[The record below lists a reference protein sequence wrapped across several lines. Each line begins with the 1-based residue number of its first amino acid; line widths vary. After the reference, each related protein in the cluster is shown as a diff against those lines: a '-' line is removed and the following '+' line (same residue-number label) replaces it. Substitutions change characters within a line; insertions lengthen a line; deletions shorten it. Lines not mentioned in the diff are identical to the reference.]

1 MKQRNSTQFYL
12 RTAVAW
18 LVAYLTFMFVFVYK
32 LSTDTIFSDML
43 VTTLVFAF
51 LFYNPGIFRP
61 TLIIEDETVVVKKR
75 SGEVSIPFSNLKN
88 VEVKHSIWGR
98 MMKFYYEGGKVV
110 TYPKDV
116 EAAVS
121 YLRQLGVTCIKES
134 WCFLQR
140 HHAFPTTSC
149 FFEGYESNHR
159 C

>member
-1 MKQRNSTQFYL
+1 MFYL
-12 RTAVAW
+12 RTAVAG
-18 LVAYLTFMFVFVYK
+18 LVAYQTFMFVFVSK
-32 LSTDTIFSDML
+32 LSTDNIFSDLL

-75 SGEVSIPFSNLKN
+75 SGEVPIPFSNLKN

-98 MMKFYYEGGKVV
+98 MMKFYYQGGKVV

-121 YLRQLGVTCIKES
+121 YLRQLGVTCINES
-134 WCFLQR
+134 
-140 HHAFPTTSC
+140 
-149 FFEGYESNHR
+149 
-159 C
+159 

>member
-1 MKQRNSTQFYL
+1 MLSCHFSTYQKTNFNL
-12 RTAVAW
+12 GGA
-18 LVAYLTFMFVFVYK
+18 LTK
-32 LSTDTIFSDML
+32 SGDML

-88 VEVKHSIWGR
+88 VEVKQTIWGR

-116 EAAVS
+116 DAAVS

-134 WCFLQR
+134 
-140 HHAFPTTSC
+140 
-149 FFEGYESNHR
+149 
-159 C
+159 

>member
-1 MKQRNSTQFYL
+1 MKQRNSTQFYW
-12 RTAVAW
+12 RTAVAG
-18 LVAYLTFMFVFVYK
+18 LVAYLTFMYVFVYK
-32 LSTDTIFSDML
+32 LNTDTIFSDML

-75 SGEVSIPFSNLKN
+75 SGEVSILFSNLKN

-134 WCFLQR
+134 
-140 HHAFPTTSC
+140 
-149 FFEGYESNHR
+149 
-159 C
+159 

>member
-1 MKQRNSTQFYL
+1 MFYL
-12 RTAVAW
+12 RTAVAG
-18 LVAYLTFMFVFVYK
+18 LVAYLTFMYVFVYK
-32 LSTDTIFSDML
+32 LNNDTIFSDML

-61 TLIIEDETVVVKKR
+61 TLIIEDETVVVKMR

-121 YLRQLGVTCIKES
+121 YLRQLGVTCINES
-134 WCFLQR
+134 
-140 HHAFPTTSC
+140 
-149 FFEGYESNHR
+149 
-159 C
+159 

>member
-1 MKQRNSTQFYL
+1 MFYL
-12 RTAVAW
+12 RTAVAG
-18 LVAYLTFMFVFVYK
+18 LVAYQTFMFVFVSK
-32 LSTDTIFSDML
+32 LSTDNIFSDLL

-75 SGEVSIPFSNLKN
+75 SGEVSIPFSSLKN
-88 VEVKHSIWGR
+88 VEVKQTIWGR

-121 YLRQLGVTCIKES
+121 YLRQLGVTCINES
-134 WCFLQR
+134 
-140 HHAFPTTSC
+140 
-149 FFEGYESNHR
+149 
-159 C
+159 

>member
-12 RTAVAW
+12 RTAVAG

-32 LSTDTIFSDML
+32 LSTDNIFSDML

-121 YLRQLGVTCIKES
+121 YLRQLGVTCIKE
-134 WCFLQR
+134 
-140 HHAFPTTSC
+140 
-149 FFEGYESNHR
+149 G
-159 C
+159 

>member
-1 MKQRNSTQFYL
+1 MKQRNSTMFYL
-12 RTAVAW
+12 RTAVAG

-32 LSTDTIFSDML
+32 LSTDNIFSDML

-88 VEVKHSIWGR
+88 VEVKQTIWGR

-121 YLRQLGVTCIKES
+121 YLRQLGVTCINE
-134 WCFLQR
+134 C
-140 HHAFPTTSC
+140 
-149 FFEGYESNHR
+149 
-159 C
+159 

>member
-1 MKQRNSTQFYL
+1 MFYL
-12 RTAVAW
+12 RTAVAG
-18 LVAYLTFMFVFVYK
+18 LVAYQTFMFVFVSK
-32 LSTDTIFSDML
+32 LSTDNIFSDLL

-98 MMKFYYEGGKVV
+98 MMKFYYQGGKVV

-121 YLRQLGVTCIKES
+121 YLRQLGVTCINES
-134 WCFLQR
+134 
-140 HHAFPTTSC
+140 
-149 FFEGYESNHR
+149 
-159 C
+159 

>member
-1 MKQRNSTQFYL
+1 MFYL
-12 RTAVAW
+12 RTAVAG
-18 LVAYLTFMFVFVYK
+18 LVAYQTFMFVFVSK
-32 LSTDTIFSDML
+32 LSTDNIFSDLL

-88 VEVKHSIWGR
+88 VEVKHSIRGR
-98 MMKFYYEGGKVV
+98 MMKFYYQGGKVV

-121 YLRQLGVTCIKES
+121 YLRQLGVTCINES
-134 WCFLQR
+134 
-140 HHAFPTTSC
+140 
-149 FFEGYESNHR
+149 
-159 C
+159 

>member
-1 MKQRNSTQFYL
+1 MFYL
-12 RTAVAW
+12 RTAVAG
-18 LVAYLTFMFVFVYK
+18 LVAYLAFMYVFVYK
-32 LSTDTIFSDML
+32 LNTDTIFSDML

-51 LFYNPGIFRP
+51 LFYNPGIVCP
-61 TLIIEDETVVVKKR
+61 TLIIEDETIVVKKR

-121 YLRQLGVTCIKES
+121 YLRQLGVNCIKES
-134 WCFLQR
+134 
-140 HHAFPTTSC
+140 
-149 FFEGYESNHR
+149 
-159 C
+159 

>member
-1 MKQRNSTQFYL
+1 MKQRNSIQFYW
-12 RTAVAW
+12 RTAVAG
-18 LVAYLTFMFVFVYK
+18 LVAYLTFMYVFVSK
-32 LSTDTIFSDML
+32 LSTDNIFSDLL

-88 VEVKHSIWGR
+88 VEVKYSIWGR

-134 WCFLQR
+134 
-140 HHAFPTTSC
+140 
-149 FFEGYESNHR
+149 
-159 C
+159 

>member
-1 MKQRNSTQFYL
+1 MFYL
-12 RTAVAW
+12 RTAVAG
-18 LVAYLTFMFVFVYK
+18 LVAYQTFMFVFVSK

-88 VEVKHSIWGR
+88 VVVKHSIWGR
-98 MMKFYYEGGKVV
+98 MMKFYYDGGKVV

-121 YLRQLGVTCIKES
+121 YLRQLGVTCI
-134 WCFLQR
+134 
-140 HHAFPTTSC
+140 
-149 FFEGYESNHR
+149 
-159 C
+159 

>member
-1 MKQRNSTQFYL
+1 MFYL
-12 RTAVAW
+12 RTAVAG
-18 LVAYLTFMFVFVYK
+18 LVAYLTFMYVFVYK
-32 LSTDTIFSDML
+32 LNTDTIFSDML

-61 TLIIEDETVVVKKR
+61 TLIIEDETVVVKMR

-121 YLRQLGVTCIKES
+121 YLRQLGVTCINES
-134 WCFLQR
+134 
-140 HHAFPTTSC
+140 
-149 FFEGYESNHR
+149 
-159 C
+159 

>member
-1 MKQRNSTQFYL
+1 MFYL
-12 RTAVAW
+12 RTAIAG
-18 LVAYLTFMFVFVYK
+18 LIAYLTFMYVFVYK
-32 LSTDTIFSDML
+32 LNTDTIFSDML

-61 TLIIEDETVVVKKR
+61 TLIIEDETIVVKKR

-88 VEVKHSIWGR
+88 VEVKQSIWGR

-121 YLRQLGVTCIKES
+121 YLRQLGVTCINES
-134 WCFLQR
+134 
-140 HHAFPTTSC
+140 
-149 FFEGYESNHR
+149 
-159 C
+159 

>member
-1 MKQRNSTQFYL
+1 MFYL
-12 RTAVAW
+12 RTAVAG
-18 LVAYLTFMFVFVYK
+18 LVAYLTFMYVFVYE

-88 VEVKHSIWGR
+88 VEVKQTIWGR

-116 EAAVS
+116 NAAVS
-121 YLRQLGVTCIKES
+121 YLQQLGVTCIKES
-134 WCFLQR
+134 
-140 HHAFPTTSC
+140 
-149 FFEGYESNHR
+149 
-159 C
+159 

>member
-1 MKQRNSTQFYL
+1 MFYL
-12 RTAVAW
+12 RTAVAG
-18 LVAYLTFMFVFVYK
+18 LVAYLTFMYVFVYK
-32 LSTDTIFSDML
+32 LNTDTIFSDML

-121 YLRQLGVTCIKES
+121 YLRQLGVTCINES
-134 WCFLQR
+134 
-140 HHAFPTTSC
+140 
-149 FFEGYESNHR
+149 
-159 C
+159 

>member
-12 RTAVAW
+12 RTAVAG
-18 LVAYLTFMFVFVYK
+18 LVAYQTFMF
-32 LSTDTIFSDML
+32 
-43 VTTLVFAF
+43 VFAF

-134 WCFLQR
+134 
-140 HHAFPTTSC
+140 
-149 FFEGYESNHR
+149 
-159 C
+159 

>member
-1 MKQRNSTQFYL
+1 MKQRNSTMFYL
-12 RTAVAW
+12 RTAVAG
-18 LVAYLTFMFVFVYK
+18 LVAYLAFMYVFVYK
-32 LSTDTIFSDML
+32 LNTDTIFSDML

-51 LFYNPGIFRP
+51 LFYNPGIFCP
-61 TLIIEDETVVVKKR
+61 TLIIEDETIVVKKR

-121 YLRQLGVTCIKES
+121 YLRQLGVNCIKES
-134 WCFLQR
+134 
-140 HHAFPTTSC
+140 
-149 FFEGYESNHR
+149 
-159 C
+159 

>member
-43 VTTLVFAF
+43 VTTFVFAF

-88 VEVKHSIWGR
+88 VEVKHRIWGR

>member
-1 MKQRNSTQFYL
+1 MFYL
-12 RTAVAW
+12 RTAVAG
-18 LVAYLTFMFVFVYK
+18 LVAYQTFMFVFVSK
-32 LSTDTIFSDML
+32 LSTDNIFSDLL

-51 LFYNPGIFRP
+51 LFYNPGIFHP

-121 YLRQLGVTCIKES
+121 YLRQLGVTCINES
-134 WCFLQR
+134 
-140 HHAFPTTSC
+140 
-149 FFEGYESNHR
+149 
-159 C
+159 

>member
-12 RTAVAW
+12 RTAVAG

-32 LSTDTIFSDML
+32 LSTDNIFSDML

-98 MMKFYYEGGKVV
+98 MMKFYY
-110 TYPKDV
+110 
-116 EAAVS
+116 
-121 YLRQLGVTCIKES
+121 
-134 WCFLQR
+134 
-140 HHAFPTTSC
+140 
-149 FFEGYESNHR
+149 
-159 C
+159 

>member
-1 MKQRNSTQFYL
+1 MFYL
-12 RTAVAW
+12 RTAVAG
-18 LVAYLTFMFVFVYK
+18 LVAYLTFMYVFVYK

-121 YLRQLGVTCIKES
+121 YLRQLGVTCINES
-134 WCFLQR
+134 
-140 HHAFPTTSC
+140 
-149 FFEGYESNHR
+149 
-159 C
+159 

>member
-12 RTAVAW
+12 RTAIVG
-18 LVAYLTFMFVFVYK
+18 LIAYLTFMYVFVYK
-32 LSTDTIFSDML
+32 LNPDSIFSDIL

-88 VEVKHSIWGR
+88 VEVKYSIWGR

-110 TYPKDV
+110 TFPKDV

-121 YLRQLGVTCIKES
+121 YLRQPGVTCIKES
-134 WCFLQR
+134 
-140 HHAFPTTSC
+140 
-149 FFEGYESNHR
+149 
-159 C
+159 

>member
-1 MKQRNSTQFYL
+1 MFYL
-12 RTAVAW
+12 RTAVAG
-18 LVAYLTFMFVFVYK
+18 LVAYLTFMYVFVYE

-61 TLIIEDETVVVKKR
+61 TLIIEDETIVVKKR

-116 EAAVS
+116 KAAVS

-134 WCFLQR
+134 
-140 HHAFPTTSC
+140 
-149 FFEGYESNHR
+149 
-159 C
+159 

>member
-1 MKQRNSTQFYL
+1 MFYL
-12 RTAVAW
+12 RTAVAG
-18 LVAYLTFMFVFVYK
+18 LVAYLTFMYVFVYE

-116 EAAVS
+116 KAAVS

-134 WCFLQR
+134 
-140 HHAFPTTSC
+140 
-149 FFEGYESNHR
+149 
-159 C
+159 

>member
-1 MKQRNSTQFYL
+1 MKQRNSTMFYL
-12 RTAVAW
+12 RTAVAG
-18 LVAYLTFMFVFVYK
+18 LIAYLTFMYVFVYE

-61 TLIIEDETVVVKKR
+61 TLIIEAETVVVKKR

-88 VEVKHSIWGR
+88 VEVKQTIWGR

-121 YLRQLGVTCIKES
+121 YLQQLGVTCIKES
-134 WCFLQR
+134 
-140 HHAFPTTSC
+140 
-149 FFEGYESNHR
+149 
-159 C
+159 

>member
-1 MKQRNSTQFYL
+1 MFYL
-12 RTAVAW
+12 HTAVAG

-32 LSTDTIFSDML
+32 LSTDNIFSDML

-88 VEVKHSIWGR
+88 VEVKQTIWGR

-121 YLRQLGVTCIKES
+121 YLRQLGVTCINE
-134 WCFLQR
+134 C
-140 HHAFPTTSC
+140 
-149 FFEGYESNHR
+149 
-159 C
+159 

>member
-1 MKQRNSTQFYL
+1 MFYL
-12 RTAVAW
+12 RTAVAG
-18 LVAYLTFMFVFVYK
+18 LIAYLTFMYVFVYE

-88 VEVKHSIWGR
+88 VEVKQSIWGR

-116 EAAVS
+116 KAAVS

-134 WCFLQR
+134 
-140 HHAFPTTSC
+140 
-149 FFEGYESNHR
+149 
-159 C
+159 

>member
-1 MKQRNSTQFYL
+1 MKQRNSTQFYW
-12 RTAVAW
+12 RTAVAG
-18 LVAYLTFMFVFVYK
+18 LVAYLTFMYVFVYK
-32 LSTDTIFSDML
+32 LNTDTIFSDML

-61 TLIIEDETVVVKKR
+61 TQIIEDETVVVKKR

-134 WCFLQR
+134 
-140 HHAFPTTSC
+140 
-149 FFEGYESNHR
+149 
-159 C
+159 

>member
-1 MKQRNSTQFYL
+1 MFYL
-12 RTAVAW
+12 RTAVAG
-18 LVAYLTFMFVFVYK
+18 LVAYLTFMYVFVYK
-32 LSTDTIFSDML
+32 LNTDTIFSDML

-88 VEVKHSIWGR
+88 VEVKQTIWGR

-121 YLRQLGVTCIKES
+121 YLRQLGVTCINE
-134 WCFLQR
+134 C
-140 HHAFPTTSC
+140 
-149 FFEGYESNHR
+149 
-159 C
+159 

>member
-1 MKQRNSTQFYL
+1 MKQRNSTMFYL
-12 RTAVAW
+12 RTAVAG
-18 LVAYLTFMFVFVYK
+18 LVASLTFMFVFVYK
-32 LSTDTIFSDML
+32 LSTDNIFSDML

-88 VEVKHSIWGR
+88 VEVKQTIWGR

-121 YLRQLGVTCIKES
+121 YLRQLGVTCINE
-134 WCFLQR
+134 C
-140 HHAFPTTSC
+140 
-149 FFEGYESNHR
+149 
-159 C
+159 

>member
-140 HHAFPTTSC
+140 HHAFPTVSC

>member
-1 MKQRNSTQFYL
+1 MFYL
-12 RTAVAW
+12 RTAVAG
-18 LVAYLTFMFVFVYK
+18 LVAYLTFMYVFVYK
-32 LSTDTIFSDML
+32 LNTDTIFSDML

-88 VEVKHSIWGR
+88 VEVKQSIWGR

-121 YLRQLGVTCIKES
+121 YLRQLGVTCFKES
-134 WCFLQR
+134 
-140 HHAFPTTSC
+140 
-149 FFEGYESNHR
+149 
-159 C
+159 

>member
-1 MKQRNSTQFYL
+1 MFYL
-12 RTAVAW
+12 RTAVAG
-18 LVAYLTFMFVFVYK
+18 LIAYLTFMYVFVYK

-116 EAAVS
+116 KAAVS

-134 WCFLQR
+134 
-140 HHAFPTTSC
+140 
-149 FFEGYESNHR
+149 
-159 C
+159 

>member
-1 MKQRNSTQFYL
+1 MFYL
-12 RTAVAW
+12 RTAVAG

-32 LSTDTIFSDML
+32 LNTDNIFSDML

-88 VEVKHSIWGR
+88 VEVKQSIWGR

-116 EAAVS
+116 EAVVS
-121 YLRQLGVTCIKES
+121 YLRQLGVTCITES
-134 WCFLQR
+134 
-140 HHAFPTTSC
+140 
-149 FFEGYESNHR
+149 
-159 C
+159 

>member
-1 MKQRNSTQFYL
+1 MFYL
-12 RTAVAW
+12 RTAVAG
-18 LVAYLTFMFVFVYK
+18 LVAYITFMYVFVYE

-61 TLIIEDETVVVKKR
+61 TLIIEAETVVVKKR

-88 VEVKHSIWGR
+88 VEVKQTIWGR

-116 EAAVS
+116 KAAVS
-121 YLRQLGVTCIKES
+121 YLRQLGVTSIKES
-134 WCFLQR
+134 
-140 HHAFPTTSC
+140 
-149 FFEGYESNHR
+149 
-159 C
+159 

>member
-1 MKQRNSTQFYL
+1 MFYL
-12 RTAVAW
+12 RTAVAG
-18 LVAYLTFMFVFVYK
+18 LIAYLTFMYVFVYK

-88 VEVKHSIWGR
+88 VEVKQTIWGR

-116 EAAVS
+116 KAAVS
-121 YLRQLGVTCIKES
+121 YLRQLGVICIKES
-134 WCFLQR
+134 
-140 HHAFPTTSC
+140 
-149 FFEGYESNHR
+149 
-159 C
+159 

>member
-1 MKQRNSTQFYL
+1 MFYL
-12 RTAVAW
+12 RTAVAG
-18 LVAYLTFMFVFVYK
+18 LIAYLTFMYVFVYE

-88 VEVKHSIWGR
+88 VEVKQSIWGR

-121 YLRQLGVTCIKES
+121 YLQQLGVTCIKES
-134 WCFLQR
+134 
-140 HHAFPTTSC
+140 
-149 FFEGYESNHR
+149 
-159 C
+159 

>member
-1 MKQRNSTQFYL
+1 MFYL
-12 RTAVAW
+12 RTAVAG
-18 LVAYLTFMFVFVYK
+18 LVAYQTFMFVFVSK
-32 LSTDTIFSDML
+32 LSTDNIFSDLL

-98 MMKFYYEGGKVV
+98 MMKFYYDGGKVV

-121 YLRQLGVTCIKES
+121 YLRQLGVTCITES
-134 WCFLQR
+134 
-140 HHAFPTTSC
+140 
-149 FFEGYESNHR
+149 
-159 C
+159 